1 MEVCHVGVFSI
12 AGGRR
17 LRGEVTIG
25 GAKNALLPILAATM
39 LTGGEVILDNCARL
53 SDCENML
60 RILRTLGCAVERRD
74 ESVCVDSR
82 GAQGWEMSESLS
94 KQLRSSIFM
103 LGPILGRF
111 RKASV
116 TYPGGCEIGLRPID
130 LHLKGLRALGVEIHE
145 ARGRILCDGS
155 RLHGGEVQLDFP
167 SVGATE
173 NVMMAAVLAPGE
185 TVISNAAREPE
196 IVDLQNFLRVMGAK
210 VHGAGQ
216 DVISIEGVKK
226 LHGARYAVM
235 PDRIV
240 AGTLLAAAAITH
252 GEVCLKN
259 ARPDDL
265 RAVLDKLSQAGC
277 LIESGADFI
286 RLSAEGRALRAVNL
300 STQPYP
306 GFPTD
311 MQAQFMALCT
321 VAEGTSLIV
330 ENVFENRFA
339 HAAQLRRMGADILVH
354 QRAAIVRGGSLS
366 GAQVEARDL
375 RGGAALVLAA
385 LAAEGESRVER
396 VELID
401 RGYEALET
409 TLADLGASIRREEQT
424 GEEEG

>member
-1 MEVCHVGVFSI
+1 MGVFQI
-12 AGGRR
+12 IGGRR
-17 LRGEVTIG
+17 LCGEVTLG

-39 LTGGEVILDNCARL
+39 LSDGELVLERCARL

-60 RILRTLGCAVERRD
+60 RILSTLGCRVQREG
-74 ESVCVDSR
+74 ECVRVDPR
-82 GAQGWEMSESLS
+82 GAQGWEMTESLS

-111 RKASV
+111 RRASV

-130 LHLKGLRALGVEIHE
+130 LHLKGLRALGVQIRE

-155 RLHGGEVQLDFP
+155 NLRGGQVQLDFP

-173 NVMMAAVLAPGE
+173 NIMMAAVLAPGE
-185 TVISNAAREPE
+185 TVIFNAAREPE
-196 IVDLQNFLRVMGAK
+196 IVDLERFLNAMGAR
-210 VHGAGQ
+210 VRGAGQ
-216 DVISIEGVKK
+216 DVIAIEGVKR
-226 LHGARYAVM
+226 LHGARHVIM

-240 AGTLLAAAAITH
+240 AGTLLIAAAMTQ
-252 GEVCLKN
+252 GEVCLRG
-259 ARPDDL
+259 ARPGDL
-265 RAVLDKLSQAGC
+265 RAVLDKLEQAGC
-277 LIESGADFI
+277 CLEVGEDWI
-286 RLSAEGRALRAVNL
+286 RLVMARRPRAVEL

-311 MQAQFMALCT
+311 MQAQFMALAT

-339 HAAQLRRMGADILVH
+339 HAAQLRRMGAEILVH

-401 RGYEALET
+401 RGYEALEEV
-409 TLADLGASIRREEQT
+409 LSSLGACVRREKQT
-424 GEEEG
+424 GEETQ

>member
-1 MEVCHVGVFSI
+1 MEVCHVGVFQI
-12 AGGRR
+12 TGGRR
-17 LRGEVTIG
+17 LCGEARIS

-39 LTGGEVILDNCARL
+39 LSSGEATLHRCARL
-53 SDCENML
+53 SDCDNML
-60 RILRTLGCAVERRD
+60 RILSTLGCRVRREG
-74 ESVCVDSR
+74 ESVWVDPG
-82 GAQGWEMSESLS
+82 GAQGWEMTESLS

-111 RKASV
+111 KKASV

-130 LHLKGLRALGVEIHE
+130 LHLKGLRALGVQIRE

-155 RLHGGEVQLDFP
+155 RLHGGQVQLDFP

-173 NVMMAAVLAPGE
+173 NIMMAAVLAPGE

-196 IVDLQNFLRVMGAK
+196 IVDLQRFLNAMGAR
-210 VHGAGQ
+210 VRGAGQ
-216 DVISIEGVKK
+216 GVVVIEGVKR
-226 LHGARYAVM
+226 LHGAEHTIM

-240 AGTLLAAAAITH
+240 AGTLLIAAAMTG
-252 GEVCLKN
+252 GEICLRE
-259 ARPDDL
+259 ARARDL
-265 RAVLDKLSQAGC
+265 GAVLDKLEQAGC
-277 LIESGADFI
+277 
-286 RLSAEGRALRAVNL
+286 RLSSGRDWITLSADPHALRAIEL
-300 STQPYP
+300 TTQPYP

-311 MQAQFMALCT
+311 MQAQFMALAT

-339 HAAQLRRMGADILVH
+339 HAAQLRRMGAEILVH

-385 LAAEGESRVER
+385 LAAEGESRVEH

-401 RGYEALET
+401 RGYAALEE
-409 TLADLGASIRREEQT
+409 TLASLGACIRREKQT
-424 GEEEG
+424 GEEER

>member
-1 MEVCHVGVFSI
+1 MEVCHVGVFQI
-12 AGGRR
+12 TGGRR
-17 LRGEVTIG
+17 LCGEARIS

-39 LTGGEVILDNCARL
+39 LSSGEATLHRCARL
-53 SDCENML
+53 SDCDNML
-60 RILRTLGCAVERRD
+60 RILSTLGCRVRREG
-74 ESVCVDSR
+74 ESVWVDPG
-82 GAQGWEMSESLS
+82 GAQGWEMTESLS

-111 RKASV
+111 KKASV

-130 LHLKGLRALGVEIHE
+130 LHLKGLRALGVQIRE

-155 RLHGGEVQLDFP
+155 RLHGGQVQLDFP

-173 NVMMAAVLAPGE
+173 NIMMAAVLAPGE

-196 IVDLQNFLRVMGAK
+196 IVDLQRFLNAMGAR
-210 VHGAGQ
+210 VRGAGQ
-216 DVISIEGVKK
+216 GVIVIEGVKR
-226 LHGARYAVM
+226 LHGAEHTIM

-240 AGTLLAAAAITH
+240 AGTLLIAAAMTG
-252 GEVCLKN
+252 GEICLRE
-259 ARPDDL
+259 ARAGDL
-265 RAVLDKLSQAGC
+265 RAVLDKLEQAGC
-277 LIESGADFI
+277 
-286 RLSAEGRALRAVNL
+286 RLSSGRDWITLSADPHALRAIEL
-300 STQPYP
+300 TTQPYP

-311 MQAQFMALCT
+311 MQAQFMALAT
-321 VAEGTSLIV
+321 VAEGASLIV

-339 HAAQLRRMGADILVH
+339 HAAQLRRMGAEILVH

-385 LAAEGESRVER
+385 LAAEGESRVEH

-401 RGYEALET
+401 RGYAALEE
-409 TLADLGASIRREEQT
+409 TLASLGACIRREKQT
-424 GEEEG
+424 GEEER